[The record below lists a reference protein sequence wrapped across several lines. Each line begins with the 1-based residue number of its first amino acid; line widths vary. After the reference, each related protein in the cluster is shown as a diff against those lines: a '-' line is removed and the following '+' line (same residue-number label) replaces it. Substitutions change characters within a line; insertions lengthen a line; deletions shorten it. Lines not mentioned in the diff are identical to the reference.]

1 MENIFRL
8 RMGYA
13 DNDPIMRMGYAI
25 GHSCEFHSG
34 ASWCFLEKSNEKKL
48 KIRKNSIMLE
58 RTHNRKN

>member
-48 KIRKNSIMLE
+48 KIRK
-58 RTHNRKN
+58 K